1 MGGKCIAGPPVAD
14 GLRAD
19 MQEPRGHRGAA
30 EGVHYVGYGTHC
42 VGFHI
47 WFTALC
53 GTGFAAAEFA
63 LSLAITAIVK

>member
-1 MGGKCIAGPPVAD
+1 
-14 GLRAD
+14 